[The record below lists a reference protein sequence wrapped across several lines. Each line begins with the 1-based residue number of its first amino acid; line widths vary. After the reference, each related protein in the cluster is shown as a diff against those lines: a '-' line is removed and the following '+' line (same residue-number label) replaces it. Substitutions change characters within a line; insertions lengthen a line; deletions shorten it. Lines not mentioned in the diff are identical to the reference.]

1 MGQRRAL
8 LIANDRYV
16 DEALSDLYAPREEAR
31 DLLSLLADADIGA
44 FDQTML
50 LENESKSSIER
61 ALESMLRAA
70 GPEDLVLLYFSG
82 HGVRSSKRGRLH
94 LAVSN
99 TEVDRLSST
108 AVSASFV
115 RELLD
120 ESDAASFVLLLDCC
134 YSGAFEGQGLKT
146 TDDLAIDGELKTGYG
161 RYVITATNSVER
173 ADDGRPA
180 SGGAP
185 RLRSAF
191 TETVIQGLSTGA
203 ADLTGQGR
211 ITPDDL
217 WRYVR
222 MELPRRTTSQS
233 PSQFGQV
240 SDEIHIALSREGHH
254 RQRQRRDHRDLR
266 LGDLLGP
273 LEPTD
278 DVRLCAVDW
287 RRRGLLKVPVGQAH
301 RLDQPAGEPLWLDLA
316 SSEGHLLVVGR
327 AGTGKTTL
335 LRTIVGGLAL
345 THSDQEVAF
354 HCLESGGNWL
364 GPMRRLPHVREVVGD
379 DEVAEVGALLDR
391 LERDVLARKKLFRRY
406 ELESPTGLRARRAT
420 LDGGPYP
427 DVFLVVDRWQDF
439 AALLPDFTARVVDL
453 ANKGLGYGVHV
464 AVVERS
470 WRAIPEELLELPQAR
485 IETRLSQPQES
496 RVSPDLAGRLPANL
510 PGWAIHGRRTFRIAL
525 PDLTVSD
532 ADPETEAPGAVDE
545 AGLMVSLIAQA
556 WSSAREPEEA
566 VAGRRVRAPFSGHTD
581 EALALIGVADH
592 AALVD
597 FAGAD
602 EPLGPDFLRL
612 PIGVAEDGRP
622 VLLDLKES
630 ARDGMGPHGVL
641 VGAPASGKGELLR
654 ALVLGLAA
662 RHSVARFNVLLMD
675 FKGGA
680 AFAGLDGLPHVAGHV
695 ANLAEDPALVD
706 RLRDAL
712 GGELARRQELLRSAG
727 TLPNWW
733 AYEQARAAGAELVE
747 LPVLLVVCDEFADLL
762 TVQPDLGELFARI
775 GRVGR
780 ALGVHLLLAGQ
791 RVEESRL
798 RGLDTYL
805 SYRIALRT
813 FTAQESRL
821 VIGVPDAYGLPSLPG
836 SGYLRTGSGDPVRFR
851 AAYVSGPVGL
861 RTGYAEPP
869 LPDLAGHS
877 LADVVVGRL
886 RGAGPRARQVWLPP
900 LDASP
905 TLGGLLPPVDPTAPG
920 PPAHLPGFLAVPV
933 GVVDRPYEQRRD
945 PLTVEL
951 AGAGGHVAVVGAP
964 LTGKSTLVLT
974 VVAALALTHSPRE
987 VQFFCLD
994 FGGGRLG
1001 VLAGLPHVSGVA
1013 GRRDVEAVGR
1023 TVAEVVGILDRRED
1037 RFAELGIES
1046 MAAYRRLRAEGAY
1059 PDDPFGDVFLVVDG
1073 WPTLRREHE
1082 ELEEAVADVAVR
1094 GLSYGV
1100 HLLVTSGRW
1109 GDFRPGLR
1117 DRLETRLE
1125 LRLADPYESEM
1136 GRRAAANVPER
1147 SPGRGLAGDRAH
1159 FLAAL
1164 PRVDGRDGVADLAEA
1179 TAELVAGVAAA
1190 WPGEAAPPVRLLPL
1204 RLTVAE
1210 LDRACPA
1217 GERGLPIG
1225 LDEATLGPV
1234 VLDPAADPH
1243 LVVFGD
1249 AECGKTNLLR
1259 LVARQ
1264 VVARHSPAEARL
1276 VLADYRRGLLGAVE
1290 GEHLLDYAPSE
1301 QSFAQTVAEIRAVL
1315 HERLP
1320 GPDVTPQQLRERSW
1334 WRGPEL
1340 FVLVDDYDLMAAG
1353 GTNPLHA
1360 LRELL
1365 PVAGDVGLHV
1375 VLARRSGGAGR
1386 AIYEPVLQTLR
1397 ELGSAGLLMS
1407 GDRGEGAILG
1417 SLRPRPLPPGR
1428 GVLVRRREGQQVI
1441 QTALVEA

>member
-1 MGQRRAL
+1 
-8 LIANDRYV
+8 
-16 DEALSDLYAPREEAR
+16 
-31 DLLSLLADADIGA
+31 
-44 FDQTML
+44 
-50 LENESKSSIER
+50 
-61 ALESMLRAA
+61 
-70 GPEDLVLLYFSG
+70 
-82 HGVRSSKRGRLH
+82 
-94 LAVSN
+94 
-99 TEVDRLSST
+99 
-108 AVSASFV
+108 
-115 RELLD
+115 
-120 ESDAASFVLLLDCC
+120 
-134 YSGAFEGQGLKT
+134 
-146 TDDLAIDGELKTGYG
+146 
-161 RYVITATNSVER
+161 
-173 ADDGRPA
+173 
-180 SGGAP
+180 

-545 AGLMVSLIAQA
+545 AGLMVALIAQA

-566 VAGRRVRAPFSGHTD
+566 VAGRRVRPPFSGHTD
-581 EALALIGVADH
+581 EALALI
-592 AALVD
+592 
-597 FAGAD
+597 
-602 EPLGPDFLRL
+602 
-612 PIGVAEDGRP
+612 
-622 VLLDLKES
+622 
-630 ARDGMGPHGVL
+630 
-641 VGAPASGKGELLR
+641 
-654 ALVLGLAA
+654 
-662 RHSVARFNVLLMD
+662 
-675 FKGGA
+675 
-680 AFAGLDGLPHVAGHV
+680 
-695 ANLAEDPALVD
+695 
-706 RLRDAL
+706 
-712 GGELARRQELLRSAG
+712 
-727 TLPNWW
+727 
-733 AYEQARAAGAELVE
+733 
-747 LPVLLVVCDEFADLL
+747 
-762 TVQPDLGELFARI
+762 
-775 GRVGR
+775 
-780 ALGVHLLLAGQ
+780 
-791 RVEESRL
+791 
-798 RGLDTYL
+798 
-805 SYRIALRT
+805 
-813 FTAQESRL
+813 
-821 VIGVPDAYGLPSLPG
+821 
-836 SGYLRTGSGDPVRFR
+836 
-851 AAYVSGPVGL
+851 
-861 RTGYAEPP
+861 
-869 LPDLAGHS
+869 
-877 LADVVVGRL
+877 
-886 RGAGPRARQVWLPP
+886 
-900 LDASP
+900 
-905 TLGGLLPPVDPTAPG
+905 
-920 PPAHLPGFLAVPV
+920 
-933 GVVDRPYEQRRD
+933 
-945 PLTVEL
+945 
-951 AGAGGHVAVVGAP
+951 
-964 LTGKSTLVLT
+964 
-974 VVAALALTHSPRE
+974 
-987 VQFFCLD
+987 
-994 FGGGRLG
+994 
-1001 VLAGLPHVSGVA
+1001 GVA

-1428 GVLVRRREGQQVI
+1428 GVLVRRREGQQLI
-1441 QTALVEA
+1441 QTALAEA

>member
-44 FDQTML
+44 FDQTVL

-61 ALESMLRAA
+61 AMESMLRAA

-327 AGTGKTTL
+327 AGSGKTTL
-335 LRTIVGGLAL
+335 IRTIVGGLAL
-345 THSDQEVAF
+345 THSDQEVAV

-379 DEVAEVGALLDR
+379 DEVAEVGVLLDR

-406 ELESPTGLRARRAT
+406 GLESPNSLRARRAT

-439 AALLPDFTARVVDL
+439 AALRPDFTARVVDL

-496 RVSPDLAGRLPANL
+496 RISPELAGRLPANL

-532 ADPETEAPGAVDE
+532 ADPETETPGAADE

-556 WSSAREPEEA
+556 WATTAQTEEA
-566 VAGRRVRAPFSGHTD
+566 GATRRVPFHGHSD
-581 EALALIGVADH
+581 EALALVGVADY
-592 AALVD
+592 AALAD

-612 PIGVAEDGRP
+612 PIGVAEDGQP

-630 ARDGMGPHGVL
+630 ARGGMGPHGVL
-641 VGAPASGKGELLR
+641 VGAPGSGKGEFLR

-662 RHSVARFNVLLMD
+662 RHSAARFNVLLVN
-675 FKGGA
+675 FKGEHTL
-680 AFAGLDGLPHVAGHV
+680 GLLTELPHVAGQV
-695 ANLAEDPALVD
+695 ANLAEDPALID

-712 GGELARRQELLRSAG
+712 GGELARRQELLRAG
-727 TLPNWW
+727 GGLPNWW
-733 AYEQARAAGAELVE
+733 AYEQAREAGAALAE
-747 LPVLLVVCDEFADLL
+747 LPALLVVCDEFADLL
-762 TVQPDLGELFARI
+762 TFRPDLGELFARI

-780 ALGVHLLLAGQ
+780 ALGVHLLLSGQ
-791 RVEESRL
+791 RVEEGRL
-798 RGLDTYL
+798 RGLETYL

-813 FTAQESRL
+813 FSAQESRL
-821 VIGVPDAYGLPSLPG
+821 VIGAPDAYGLPSAPG
-836 SGYLRTGSGDPVRFR
+836 SGYLRTGPDAPVRFR
-851 AAYVSGPVGL
+851 AAYVSGPLGA
-861 RTGYAEPP
+861 RPGPAEPG
-869 LPDLAGHS
+869 LPELPGS
-877 LADVVVGRL
+877 LLDIVVARL
-886 RGAGPRARQVWLPP
+886 RGGAPRARQIWLPP

-905 TLGGLLPPVDPTAPG
+905 SLGELLPPADASTPGSPADP
-920 PPAHLPGFLAVPV
+920 PGFLAVPV

-951 AGAGGHVAVVGAP
+951 TGAGGHVAVVGAP
-964 LTGKSTLVLT
+964 LTGKSTLVQT
-974 VVAALALTHSPRE
+974 VVAALALTHGPRE

-1023 TVAEVVGILDRRED
+1023 TVAEVVGILDRREV

-1046 MAAYRRLRAEGAY
+1046 MAAYRRLRAEGAHL
-1059 PDDPFGDVFLVVDG
+1059 DDPFGDVFLVVDG

-1082 ELEEAVADVAVR
+1082 DLEDTVADIAGR
-1094 GLSYGV
+1094 GLTYGV

-1109 GDFRPGLR
+1109 VDFRPGLR
-1117 DRLETRLE
+1117 DLLETRLE
-1125 LRLADPYESEM
+1125 LRLADPYESEV

-1147 SPGRGLAGDRAH
+1147 SPGRGVTGGREH

-1164 PRVDGRDGVADLAEA
+1164 PRVDGQGGVADLAEA
-1179 TAELVAGVAAA
+1179 TAALVAGVAAA

-1217 GERGLPIG
+1217 GEPGLPIG
-1225 LDEATLGPV
+1225 LDEATLRPV
-1234 VLDPAADPH
+1234 VLDPGADPH
-1243 LVVFGD
+1243 LIVFGD

-1264 VVARHSPAEARL
+1264 VVARYSPLEARL
-1276 VLADYRRGLLGAVE
+1276 VIADYRRGLLGVVE
-1290 GEHLLDYAPSE
+1290 GEHLFDYAPSE
-1301 QSFAQTVAEIRAVL
+1301 QSFAQTVAQVRAEL
-1315 HERLP
+1315 RGRLP

-1340 FVLVDDYDLMAAG
+1340 YVLVDDYDLMAAG
-1353 GTNPLHA
+1353 GTNPLNA

-1365 PVAGDVGLHV
+1365 PVAGDVGLHL
-1375 VLARRSGGAGR
+1375 VLARRCGGAAR
-1386 AIYEPVLQTLR
+1386 ALYEPVLQTLR

-1407 GDRGEGAILG
+1407 GDRGEGVILG
-1417 SLRPRPLPPGR
+1417 NLRPRPLPPGR
-1428 GVLVRRREGQQVI
+1428 GVLVRRREGQQLV